1 MANREGSFKVTE
13 NKAEAAEATACDCGE
28 SIMLFAT
35 KTCPN
40 CKMAEKFLN
49 DAGMAFTKVYY
60 EDNRELA
67 EEYGIKQAPTLVV
80 SSGSSIMKIENASA
94 IRKFIAEAKA

>member
-1 MANREGSFKVTE
+1 MAKREGGFKVAE
-13 NKAEAAEATACDCGE
+13 NKTESAEASSCTCDD

-40 CKMAEKFLN
+40 CKMAEKFLS
-49 DAGMAFTKVYY
+49 DAGMTFTKVYY
-60 EDNRELA
+60 EDNKALA

-80 SSGSSIMKIENASA
+80 VSGGKATKIENASN